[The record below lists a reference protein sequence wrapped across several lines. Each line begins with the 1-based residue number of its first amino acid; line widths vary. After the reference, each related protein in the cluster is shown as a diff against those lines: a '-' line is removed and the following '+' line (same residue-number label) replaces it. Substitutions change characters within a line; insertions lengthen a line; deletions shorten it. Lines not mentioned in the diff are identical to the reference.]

1 MAQEKF
7 DRQLRLMVLLAGN
20 TDYTI
25 EDLAHQTGMSR
36 RTIYR
41 YIDTFKDL
49 GFEVKKDGPYY
60 QLGPN
65 SPFFLTISNAI
76 HFSTDEAITINRV
89 LNSVYDNTP
98 QVRHLRKKL
107 AAVYDFKILADHG
120 IDTHIADNL
129 HYLYRAAHEERMCV
143 LHAYNSPHSGRT
155 EDRIV
160 EPYMFLSGNSEVR
173 CFEVKTQQN
182 KTFKVSRAKSVEVLD
197 LKWVHKREH
206 LPFFTDLFHF
216 SGERRTR
223 VRLLLGHL
231 SASLLREESPFSEQQ
246 MIVQPDGRYL
256 LDTQVCSYK
265 GVGRF
270 VLGLYDDIEIFRSP
284 GFKHY
289 IENQLSGML
298 EKFSPHK
305 KKH

>member
-49 GFEVKKDGPYY
+49 G
-60 QLGPN
+60 
-65 SPFFLTISNAI
+65 
-76 HFSTDEAITINRV
+76 
-89 LNSVYDNTP
+89 
-98 QVRHLRKKL
+98 
-107 AAVYDFKILADHG
+107 
-120 IDTHIADNL
+120 
-129 HYLYRAAHEERMCV
+129 
-143 LHAYNSPHSGRT
+143 
-155 EDRIV
+155 
-160 EPYMFLSGNSEVR
+160 
-173 CFEVKTQQN
+173 FEVKTQQN